1 MTEKLLIDDKEYPV
15 DEMSDQQK
23 YFYDLIKEQQAEK
36 FKAQKALDVIV
47 AALIVLENNLK
58 TSLQESKETKTE
70 TEEITES

>member
-58 TSLQESKETKTE
+58 TSLQKPKETE
-70 TEEITES
+70 TEEAVES

>member
-23 YFYDLIKEQQAEK
+23 YFYNLIKEQQEEK
-36 FKAQKALDVIV
+36 FKTQKALDVIV

-58 TSLQESKETKTE
+58 TSLQKPKETE
-70 TEEITES
+70 TKKIAEG

>member
-36 FKAQKALDVIV
+36 FKAQKSLDVIV

>member
-23 YFYDLIKEQQAEK
+23 YFYNLIKEQQEEK
-36 FKAQKALDVIV
+36 FKTQKALDVIV

-58 TSLQESKETKTE
+58 TSLQEPKETE
-70 TEEITES
+70 TKEIAED

>member
-58 TSLQESKETKTE
+58 TSLQESKKTKTE
-70 TEEITES
+70 T

>member
-23 YFYDLIKEQQAEK
+23 YFYNLIKEQQAEK

-58 TSLQESKETKTE
+58 TSLQEPQETETK
-70 TEEITES
+70 EIAEG

>member
-23 YFYDLIKEQQAEK
+23 YFYNLIKEQQEEK
-36 FKAQKALDVIV
+36 FKTQKALDVIV

-58 TSLQESKETKTE
+58 TSLQEPKETE
-70 TEEITES
+70 TKEIAEG

>member
-23 YFYDLIKEQQAEK
+23 YFYNLIKEQQEEK
-36 FKAQKALDVIV
+36 FKTQKALDVIV

-58 TSLQESKETKTE
+58 TSLQEPQETETK
-70 TEEITES
+70 EIAEG

>member
-1 MTEKLLIDDKEYPV
+1 MTEKLLIDDKEYSV

>member
-58 TSLQESKETKTE
+58 TSLQKPKETE
-70 TEEITES
+70 TEEVVES

>member
-1 MTEKLLIDDKEYPV
+1 MTEKLIIDDKEYPV

>member
-1 MTEKLLIDDKEYPV
+1 MTEKLFIDDKEYPV

-23 YFYDLIKEQQAEK
+23 YFYDLIKEQQVEK

-58 TSLQESKETKTE
+58 TSLQEPKETE
-70 TEEITES
+70 TEEIAES